1 MANPDHLA
9 KPKEGAKAS
18 NDWREADALMSLDP
32 SHANLIGASLD
43 AFDLA
48 GI

>member
-1 MANPDHLA
+1 LANPNHHA

-18 NDWREADALMSLDP
+18 NDWREADALMSPDP
-32 SHANLIGASLD
+32 SHANLIGASLA

>member
-1 MANPDHLA
+1 LANPDHLA

-18 NDWREADALMSLDP
+18 NNWREADAPMSPDP
-32 SHANLIGASLD
+32 GHANLIGASLA